1 MNEFDGI
8 RHVMLDFDGPVC
20 HVFAG
25 RPAPGVAQRLREF
38 VGSVQTLPAG
48 LATETDPL
56 GFVRASYDS
65 PEIAA
70 AVAAQL
76 RAEEVAAAEL
86 AEPTPGSVSTIEA
99 CVKTGRHIT
108 VVSNNSAEAVRSYLV
123 KQGLELFV
131 SYISARPDDCA
142 LMKPNPFLLYRAG
155 EAVDT
160 PMTASLLVGDSDTD
174 IMAARA
180 AGSVVIG
187 YANKPGKFETFSS
200 LRADLVVDDMRKVAE
215 VLNGA

>member
-38 VGSVQTLPAG
+38 VGSIQTLPAN
-48 LATETDPL
+48 LVTETDPL
-56 GFVRASYDS
+56 GFVRACYES

-86 AEPTPGSVSTIEA
+86 AEPTPGSVATIEA
-99 CVKTGRHIT
+99 CKKTGRRIT
-108 VVSNNSAEAVRSYLV
+108 VVSNNSAEAVRSYLAIH
-123 KQGLELFV
+123 GLESFV
-131 SYISARPDDCA
+131 SFVSARPNDYT
-142 LMKPNPFLLYRAG
+142 LMKPNPYLLYQAG
-155 EAVDT
+155 EAVGT
-160 PMTASLLVGDSDTD
+160 PMAESLLVGDSDTD
-174 IMAARA
+174 ILAAKA
-180 AGSVVIG
+180 AGSAVIG

-200 LRADLVVDDMRKVAE
+200 LRADLVVGDMRKVAE
-215 VLNGA
+215 MLNGA